1 MSFLITFLRVVL
13 ILFLVR
19 LLLRGVAAIFRPAR
33 PSPTPEALRKGDELV
48 RDRVCNTFLPRERAI
63 RAVIEGREEFFCSD
77 ECRKRAQA
85 GVPQAS

>member
-13 ILFLVR
+13 ILFVVR
-19 LLLRGVAAIFRPAR
+19 LILRGVAALFR
-33 PSPTPEALRKGDELV
+33 PSPSAPKAQAPRMGGELV

-63 RAVIEGREEFFCSD
+63 RGVIDGREEYFCSE

-85 GVPQAS
+85 GVARAS